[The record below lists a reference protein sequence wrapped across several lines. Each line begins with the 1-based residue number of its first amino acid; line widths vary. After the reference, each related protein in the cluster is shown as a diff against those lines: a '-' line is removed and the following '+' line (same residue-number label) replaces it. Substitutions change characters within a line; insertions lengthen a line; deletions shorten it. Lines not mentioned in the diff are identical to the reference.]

1 MCDECARRRELCTA
15 HAHETEQLC
24 IFHSVLEYMR
34 RLLPLPEELV
44 ETWHIYVHPC
54 SGLGSHAD
62 PRSESTFVHDYAPRW
77 KPQGSWRR
85 RTEAV
90 LASTREGTKQHSLG
104 LYWASLQIF
113 QGSSSNILRSYC
125 ASRPRSA
132 YLVDRGRSSGP
143 TTQWIRREGGDCEV
157 KQGVSFESA
166 GAWFH
171 EQAV

>member
-1 MCDECARRRELCTA
+1 MGAASSSSGWTFGQPDAAGTSDSA
-15 HAHETEQLC
+15 SSGG
-24 IFHSVLEYMR
+24 SVK
-34 RLLPLPEELV
+34 
-44 ETWHIYVHPC
+44 C
-54 SGLGSHAD
+54 
-62 PRSESTFVHDYAPRW
+62 F
-77 KPQGSWRR
+77 
-85 RTEAV
+85 

-113 QGSSSNILRSYC
+113 QGSSSNIFRFYC

-171 EQAV
+171 ERAV

>member
-1 MCDECARRRELCTA
+1 MGAASSSSGWTFGQPDAAGTSDSASSGGSVKCFLANTA
-15 HAHETEQLC
+15 FMSC
-24 IFHSVLEYMR
+24 GSVK
-34 RLLPLPEELV
+34 
-44 ETWHIYVHPC
+44 C
-54 SGLGSHAD
+54 
-62 PRSESTFVHDYAPRW
+62 F
-77 KPQGSWRR
+77 
-85 RTEAV
+85 